1 MSNRWSRQ
9 LRASVGLPA
18 GYQGAAGPLL
28 AALGVDLD
36 ELAGVLTAEVGQAVP

>member
-1 MSNRWSRQ
+1 VLDEQSR
-9 LRASVGLPA
+9 RASVGLPA

-36 ELAGVLTAEVGQAVP
+36 ELGEAVAELAGAER